1 MEFSELFLSLP
12 QMKMFVGMGGKLVEK
27 IDVVVNCCDE
37 AQTFL
42 IIKSLLKF

>member
-1 MEFSELFLSLP
+1 
-12 QMKMFVGMGGKLVEK
+12 MKMFVGMAGELVEK
-27 IDVVVNCCDE
+27 IDVVVNCYAE